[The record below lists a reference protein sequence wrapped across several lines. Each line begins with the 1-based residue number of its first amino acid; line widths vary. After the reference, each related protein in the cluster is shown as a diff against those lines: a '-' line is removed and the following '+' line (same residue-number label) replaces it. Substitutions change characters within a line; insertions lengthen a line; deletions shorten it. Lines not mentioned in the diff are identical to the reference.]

1 MPIADSRV
9 PRVNSAPASS
19 MLSYSRDAD
28 RAPMI
33 YVDLIVNLSLLVALS
48 VVSGFVDARWP
59 RTSRLGVVVQG
70 ALFGGAAVIGMLR
83 PLHLMPGVIF
93 DGRSVMLSLCALFFG
108 PWAAAVAT
116 VMTVATRV
124 GLGGGGTFTG
134 VSVILSSVAIGLA
147 ARRRIGP
154 DEHPP
159 SARTLWILGLVVHA
173 AMLALMFTLPAGA
186 GLDTVRRI
194 GVPVLLLYPLAT
206 ILAGKI
212 LSDQVQARRTDA
224 SLRQFKTVFDTA
236 NFGALIGDPA
246 GRLTYVNQYFAAA
259 HGYEP
264 RELVGRHASVLHN
277 AAQQDQVARLLHL
290 LDTEGQFNAQ
300 EIGHCHRDGT
310 VFPMLMTGTVVRDA
324 GGAQQG
330 FTVTAI
336 DLTEAKAVQTQ
347 LLQAQKM
354 ESVGRLAGGVAHDFN
369 NMLGVILG
377 HAELALTDADKTHPL
392 HDHLEEIRAAAERSA
407 GLTRQLLAF
416 ARKQSVAP
424 AVLDLNETVTGMLK
438 MLRRLIGEDIDLA
451 WHPGADLWPVKVDP
465 TQIDQLLANLCVNAR
480 DAIEGVGSVTIQT
493 GVASF
498 TPADCAARPGVLPGE
513 FVRLAVS
520 DDGCGMDAVTQGQVF
535 EPFFTTKQ
543 AGKGTGL
550 GLATVYGIV
559 KQNSGFI
566 DVRSEPGKGTTFAIY
581 LPKHVPEGA

>member
-1 MPIADSRV
+1 
-9 PRVNSAPASS
+9 
-19 MLSYSRDAD
+19 
-28 RAPMI
+28 MI
-33 YVDLIVNLSLLVALS
+33 YLDLIVNLTLLVALS

-59 RTSRLGVVVQG
+59 RSSRLGVLVQG

-124 GLGGGGTFTG
+124 GLGGGGTIMG

-154 DEHPP
+154 EERPP
-159 SARTLWILGLVVHA
+159 SAPTLWGLGLVVHA

-186 GLDTVRRI
+186 GLDTIRRL

-212 LSDQVQARRTDA
+212 LSDQVQARRTNA

-236 NFGALIGDPA
+236 NFGAVIGAPA
-246 GRLTYVNQYFAAA
+246 GTLTYVNEYFAAA

-290 LDTEGQFNAQ
+290 LETEGQFNAQ
-300 EIGHCHRDGT
+300 EVGHCRRDGT

-324 GGAQQG
+324 DGARQG

-336 DLTEAKAVQTQ
+336 DLTEAKAVQAQ
-347 LLQAQKM
+347 LQQAQKM

-377 HAELALTDADKTHPL
+377 HAELALTEVDKAHPL
-392 HDHLEEIRAAAERSA
+392 HDHLVEIRAAADRSA

-416 ARKQSVAP
+416 ARKQTVAP
-424 AVLDLNETVTGMLK
+424 AVLDLNATVTGMLK

-451 WHPGADLWPVKVDP
+451 WHPSANLWPVKVDP

-480 DAIEGVGSVTIQT
+480 DAIEGVGKVTIET
-493 GVASF
+493 GMASF
-498 TPADCAARPGVLPGE
+498 SLADQVARPGVLPGD

-520 DDGCGMDAVTQGQVF
+520 D
-535 EPFFTTKQ
+535 
-543 AGKGTGL
+543 
-550 GLATVYGIV
+550 
-559 KQNSGFI
+559 
-566 DVRSEPGKGTTFAIY
+566 
-581 LPKHVPEGA
+581 